1 MTSLQDIRVTAPN
14 TPVGDGLVEAALAQ
28 ASLTC
33 IKLMSANLDVRRLP
47 ELYPL
52 LRPNIDAIYSLQMGL
67 SNHAFMRQ
75 AEERAAAGGHPAGP
89 VLCGFPKPLDE
100 GRWNSELACSVLGEM
115 QGLRELVLL
124 QWPPW
129 QWRDALEVLL
139 AVTPLLTKLDLYMP
153 FPDLPH
159 LQNLCHLQHLRLTV
173 GGGGGKGWL
182 VQAATR
188 GGQRGRRR
196 RASPTLPPAELGES
210 LPRVP
215 HEVRF
220 GDVSDWPFAGQLV
233 TLHLQLANGFMTKA
247 AARASASPDSPT
259 MKPSRNNGLMN
270 LDDPDS
276 PRNHDA
282 ELDQPTLGYRVASQL
297 SLLTRLSEL
306 HLSGLPKYNPTTRAP
321 SEDFSLALCNSL
333 ASMPQLQHL
342 VIAPQCLPQQ
352 LNAGLRQAQNL
363 THLELALQHSV
374 DPSLPALAGLH
385 NLVVRTKIEAKIVAL
400 GSRLPCVYTNP
411 CAKSDGR
418 TSVRHG
424 SNMELGSAPC
434 FT

>member
-1 MTSLQDIRVTAPN
+1 MTSLRDMRVTAPN
-14 TPVGDGLVEAALAQ
+14 TPVGDGLVEAALGQ
-28 ASLTC
+28 ANLTC

-52 LRPNIDAIYSLQMGL
+52 LRPKIDAIYSLQMGL
-67 SNHAFMRQ
+67 SNHAFMRP
-75 AEERAAAGGHPAGP
+75 ADGNTGGHQAGP
-89 VLCGFPKPLDE
+89 ALCGFPQPLEE
-100 GRWNSELACSVLGEM
+100 GRWDSELACSVLSEM

-129 QWRDALEVLL
+129 QWRDALDVLFS
-139 AVTPLLTKLDLYMP
+139 VTPLLTKLDLYMP

-159 LQNLCHLQHLRLTV
+159 LQNLRQLQHLRLTV

-196 RASPTLPPAELGES
+196 RAPPTLPPAELGES

-220 GDVSDWPFAGQLV
+220 GNISDWPFAGQLV

-247 AARASASPDSPT
+247 AVRASLAPDSPR
-259 MKPSRNNGLMN
+259 KPDRNNDWNN

-276 PRNHDA
+276 PRNDA
-282 ELDQPTLGYRVASQL
+282 AENDQPTLGYRVASQL

-306 HLSGLPKYNPTTRAP
+306 HLSGLPKYNHTTRAP
-321 SEDFSLALCNSL
+321 SGDFSFALCASL

-342 VIAPQCLPQQ
+342 VIGPQCLPQQ
-352 LNAGLRQAQNL
+352 LNAGLLQAENL
-363 THLELALQHSV
+363 THLELAIQHSV
-374 DPSLPALAGLH
+374 DPSLPVLAKLH
-385 NLVVRTKIEAKIVAL
+385 NLVVRTKTAQ
-400 GSRLPCVYTNP
+400 
-411 CAKSDGR
+411 D
-418 TSVRHG
+418 SVSLDTGPLH
-424 SNMELGSAPC
+424 A
-434 FT
+434 